1 MAEKVIA
8 LNRSGGNI
16 TVVKNAVVTFSNG
29 AGTYTNSAIK
39 STSVVFAT
47 RKLNQYAGFFITGN
61 TTSDGSVTFYG
72 NQQSGG
78 SEFLDIVIFN

>member
-1 MAEKVIA
+1 MAEKLCQ

-16 TVVKNAVVTFSNG
+16 TVVKSAAVAFSNG
-29 AGTYTNSAIK
+29 AGTYINSAIK
-39 STSVVFAT
+39 STSVVLVT

-72 NQQSGG
+72 NSQSGG
-78 SEFLDIVIFN
+78 TELLDIVIFN